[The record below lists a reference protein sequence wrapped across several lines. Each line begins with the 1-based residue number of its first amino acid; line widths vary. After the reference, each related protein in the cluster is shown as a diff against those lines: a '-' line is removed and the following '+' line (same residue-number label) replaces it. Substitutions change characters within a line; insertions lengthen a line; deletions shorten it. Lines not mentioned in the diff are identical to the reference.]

1 MRMLTS
7 FSRKMNT
14 TIKIIINIPDY
25 ARYVQHQQEHHPGD
39 PFMTEKEFYMCSLHE
54 RYESGKVNRCC

>member
-1 MRMLTS
+1 MRMFAS

-14 TIKIIINIPDY
+14 TVKIIFNIPDY
-25 ARYVQHQQEHHPGD
+25 ARYVQHQQEHHPGE
-39 PFMTEKEFYMCSLHE
+39 PVMTEKEFYMRSLHE